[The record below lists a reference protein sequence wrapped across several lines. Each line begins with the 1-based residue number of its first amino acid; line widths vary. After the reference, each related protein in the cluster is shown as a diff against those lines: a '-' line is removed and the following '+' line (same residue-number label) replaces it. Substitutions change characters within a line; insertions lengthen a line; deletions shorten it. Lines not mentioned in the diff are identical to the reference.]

1 MTAPAQADALVV
13 EAGARSRR
21 RRVLRHEPGLRRPRA
36 AARRRRGRAER
47 EARELAMLEEI
58 ARGFDA
64 EDERWAL
71 DVDIDGV

>member
-1 MTAPAQADALVV
+1 MLSSWRRARARGGGGCFDTSPDYEDPEPPTPDA
-13 EAGARSRR
+13 
-21 RRVLRHEPGLRRPRA
+21 RA
-36 AARRRRGRAER
+36 R

>member
-1 MTAPAQADALVV
+1 MLSSWRRARARGGGGCFDTSPDYEDPEPRADAPD
-13 EAGARSRR
+13 AR
-21 RRVLRHEPGLRRPRA
+21 A
-36 AARRRRGRAER
+36 R

>member
-1 MTAPAQADALVV
+1 MLSSWRRARARGGGGCFDTSPDYEDPEPPRADA
-13 EAGARSRR
+13 ADAR
-21 RRVLRHEPGLRRPRA
+21 EG
-36 AARRRRGRAER
+36 

>member
-1 MTAPAQADALVV
+1 M

-21 RRVLRHEPGLRRPRA
+21 RRVLRHEPDYEDPSARA
-36 AARRRRGRAER
+36 DAADAGEG
-47 EARELAMLEEI
+47 ARELAMLEEI